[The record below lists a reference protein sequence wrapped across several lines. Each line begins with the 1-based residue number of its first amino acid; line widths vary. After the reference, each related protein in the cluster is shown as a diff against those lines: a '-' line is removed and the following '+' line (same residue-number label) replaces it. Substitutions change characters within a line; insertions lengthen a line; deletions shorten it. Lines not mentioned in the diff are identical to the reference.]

1 MRLLYVIICLFLF
14 FNVPVCLRSQTT
26 VNSKQQKALTLIQKT
41 RLERNNVWSAIDP
54 QLFLQNLK
62 RNTEQPA
69 FLYAGRNTNFCAF
82 AVIGYMLSKE
92 DPLKYAEFMIDLY
105 KTGKAEYAGVTYQPS
120 AAVRQRV
127 GRILYEG
134 ELDRNDADQML
145 FFTLAD
151 HFKGYLNIFHRN
163 YKEGRELTFWAATN
177 LAKFNDML
185 RVTMKAEI
193 QCVGYDLIRVK
204 LKNPT
209 AYLQEKLAL
218 GDVFLYLNNSI
229 LRKKSHRKFKRH
241 VPTHYVVL
249 KNIQEEN
256 GIITMT
262 YWDAGFTT
270 QRKIETRAFKSLL
283 FGVSWS
289 IRKKS

>member
-26 VNSKQQKALTLIQKT
+26 VNSKQQKALTLIQQT
-41 RLERNNVWSAIDP
+41 RLERNTVWSSIDP

-62 RNTEQPA
+62 RNAEQPA

-92 DPLKYAEFMIDLY
+92 DPLKYAEFMINLY
-105 KTGKAEYAGVTYQPS
+105 KTGKAEYGGVTYQPS

-193 QCVGYDLIRVK
+193 QCVGYDLLRVK

-218 GDVFLYLNNSI
+218 GDVFLYLNNTV
-229 LRKKSHRKFKRH
+229 LRKKNHRKLKRH